1 MSEPEAQKE
10 LTPSLIQKTL
20 DWAYDK
26 AVNGI
31 PGLGTAQDLADF
43 FMRGDWPLER
53 KVWALIHW
61 QNTKAV
67 TAGFITGLGGVFALP
82 VSIPAD
88 LASSLFIHVRMIA
101 AIAIMEG
108 YDVSD
113 ERVKALVYTCL
124 AANSIKEAIEPF
136 GLDIERQVAKNV
148 IVRMSGKTLREVNRK
163 VGVKIM
169 SRFGRRGAISF
180 VKGVPL
186 LGGFM
191 NAAVNLVTTYSIAR
205 ISTKTLKSV
214 QLVEL

>member
-1 MSEPEAQKE
+1 MPAPEAPKE

-31 PGLGTAQDLADF
+31 PGVGTAQDLANF
-43 FMRGDWPLER
+43 FMKGKWPLER

-67 TAGFITGLGGVFALP
+67 AAGFITGLGGIFALP

-113 ERVKALVYTCL
+113 ERVRSLVYTCL
-124 AANSIKEAIEPF
+124 AANSIKEAVEPF
-136 GLDIERQVAKNV
+136 GLDIERQVTKNV
-148 IVRMSGKTLREVNRK
+148 VVRMSGKTLREVNRK
-163 VGVKIM
+163 VGVKVM
-169 SRFGRRGAISF
+169 SRFGR
-180 VKGVPL
+180 KGVLGFAKAVPL

-205 ISTKTLKSV
+205 VSAKTLKSV
-214 QLVEL
+214 RLV